1 MNLPNKITF
10 LTEEQVFL
18 MHEKCIEE
26 FGGTKGLRDK
36 NMFLSSLGQPS
47 QTFDGRYLYDSIFL
61 MAACYLFS
69 FAKNHSF
76 LDGNKRIALKASYH
90 FLNLNGIDLLL
101 NNNEFCD
108 LILGCVEGRYNIS
121 HIAAVFEQNAL
132 FKSYEPKP

>member
-69 FAKNHSF
+69 FEKIILFWTETKGLH
-76 LDGNKRIALKASYH
+76 LK
-90 FLNLNGIDLLL
+90 L
-101 NNNEFCD
+101 
-108 LILGCVEGRYNIS
+108 
-121 HIAAVFEQNAL
+121 HIIF
-132 FKSYEPKP
+132 